1 MCGNLD
7 AERAF
12 AYALGCH
19 DSDPP
24 SPYQA
29 LYPGLAIY
37 ARVRGPGQ
45 HHSRIAWVR
54 NAPSRTFESV
64 FQLMLQRRIILAGG
78 SGFLGRRLAEF
89 FEERHFDVISLT
101 RSRTNRPGFV
111 YWQPGSV
118 GPWYKNLEGAAALI
132 NLTGRSVDCRPTKS
146 NRAEVLRSRVQSVVT
161 LAKAIRACETPPS
174 VWIQASSTAIYGD
187 RRGETCT
194 EETCAGEGFAA
205 DICRRWEKE
214 LQMQYIEGLRKVILR
229 IGFVLA
235 ANGGAL
241 HRLARLTQMGLGGA
255 AGSGRQVISWLHH
268 EDFCRMVLWCI
279 ENHLASGVYN
289 ATGPHPATNSE
300 FMRALRKT
308 LNKSAFFPMPSP
320 IVRLGALLL
329 RTDPSLA
336 LTGRKA
342 IPQRF
347 LDLGFR
353 FEYEELQP
361 ALNQIFGKSS
371 A

>member
-1 MCGNLD
+1 
-7 AERAF
+7 
-12 AYALGCH
+12 
-19 DSDPP
+19 
-24 SPYQA
+24 
-29 LYPGLAIY
+29 
-37 ARVRGPGQ
+37 
-45 HHSRIAWVR
+45 
-54 NAPSRTFESV
+54 
-64 FQLMLQRRIILAGG
+64 MLQRRIILAGG

-101 RSRTNRPGFV
+101 RSRSNRPGFV
-111 YWQPGSV
+111 CWQPGAI
-118 GPWYKNLEGAAALI
+118 GPWYKNLDGATALI

-161 LAKAIRACETPPS
+161 LADAIRKCETPPS

-187 RRGETCT
+187 MRSEPCT
-194 EETCAGEGFAA
+194 EETRAGEGFAA
-205 DICRRWEKE
+205 DVCRRWEKE
-214 LQMQYIEGLRKVILR
+214 LQMQRIEGLRKVVLR

-241 HRLARLTQMGLGGA
+241 NRLARLTEMGLGAA
-255 AGSGRQVISWLHH
+255 AGSGKQYISWLHH
-268 EDFCRMVLWCI
+268 HDFCRMVLWSI

-289 ATGPHPATNSE
+289 ATGPHPVTNSD

-308 LNKSAFFPMPSP
+308 LDKSAFLPLPSP
-320 IVRLGALLL
+320 LVRLGALLL

-347 LDLGFR
+347 LDLGFQ
-353 FEYEELQP
+353 FEYPDLQP
-361 ALNQIFGKSS
+361 ALGEIFGKTPQ
-371 A
+371 